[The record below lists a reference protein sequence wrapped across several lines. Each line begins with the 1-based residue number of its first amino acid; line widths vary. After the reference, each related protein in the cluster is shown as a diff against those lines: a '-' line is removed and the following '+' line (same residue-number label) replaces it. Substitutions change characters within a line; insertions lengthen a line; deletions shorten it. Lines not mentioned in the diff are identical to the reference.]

1 MDSLDPWRDV
11 LERILTA
18 HAAIP
23 YANSSARTVPVFDR
37 AHDRYLLVDVGWRG
51 SERVH
56 GTLVHVDIADG
67 RVWIQ
72 YDGTEYGIANELVD
86 AGVPRDRIVLGF
98 QPPAIRPHTG
108 FAA

>member
-1 MDSLDPWRDV
+1 MDSLDAWRDT

-23 YANSSARTVPVFDR
+23 YANVSARTEVVFDR
-37 AHDRYLLVDVGWRG
+37 AHDRYLLVDIGWRG

-56 GTLVHVDIADG
+56 GALVHVDITEG
-67 RVWIQ
+67 RLWIQ
-72 YDGTEYGIANELVD
+72 YDGTEYGIANELVE

-98 QPPAIRPHTG
+98 QPPAVRPHTG